1 MSIEKAVGAAEV
13 ALAQSP
19 IGPWLTLPGPHYL
32 HRQAASIAVEAARD
46 AFIEERDA
54 YWKAQID
61 TMCFFVDAQSEPR
74 AGVVRTEYLRR
85 FAARVVDGTI
95 GVGDADATD
104 E

>member
-13 ALAQSP
+13 ALAQSLV
-19 IGPWLTLPGPHYL
+19 GPWLTLPGPHYL
-32 HRQAASIAVEAARD
+32 HRQAASIAVLAARD
-46 AFIEERDA
+46 TIIAERDA

-61 TMCFFVDAQSEPR
+61 TLCFYVDVQAEPR
-74 AGVVRTEYLRR
+74 GGVVQTEYLRR

-95 GVGDADATD
+95 GVGSADATD